1 MNYLWNKKTIVKKI
15 LYYVEPF
22 YICSMNIQEIL
33 VYIVLIIAVAFLGKK
48 FFFKMKN
55 SDKNSDKNCG
65 DDCGCN

>member
-1 MNYLWNKKTIVKKI
+1 
-15 LYYVEPF
+15 
-22 YICSMNIQEIL
+22 MNIQEIL
-33 VYIVLIIAVAFLGKK
+33 VLIIAVAFLGKK